1 MGISRTQLRD
11 TLSEL
16 DREGFITRRHGVGTV
31 INRHVLEVP
40 NRMDIE
46 TEFLDIIRQMG
57 HEPSVSFIDVTE
69 DVADENSARKLFYSR
84 QYFVDSVI
92 KHTVLRKKFQ
102 VFFGIFY

>member
-1 MGISRTQLRD
+1 M
-11 TLSEL
+11 
-16 DREGFITRRHGVGTV
+16 

-102 VFFGIFY
+102 VFFGIFYGRSFLDVRVYSQMHKDEKNPPRVIVN